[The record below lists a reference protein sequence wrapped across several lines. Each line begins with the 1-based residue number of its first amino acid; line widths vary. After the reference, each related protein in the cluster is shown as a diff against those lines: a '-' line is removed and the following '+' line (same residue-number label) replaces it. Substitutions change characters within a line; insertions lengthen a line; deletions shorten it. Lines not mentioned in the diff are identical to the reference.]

1 MAKSKIFQR
10 TLTEESRDWE
20 CKNALY
26 ISISNS
32 GGGDVI
38 LRTNGGNSVL
48 RSNETIQFFGDVQ
61 ALINDYFVLTSVP
74 PNVEVQIRAT
84 IYEE

>member
-1 MAKSKIFQR
+1 MGKGKIFQR
-10 TLTEESRDWE
+10 TLTRDSKDWE

-26 ISISNS
+26 ISMTNT

-38 LRTNGGNSVL
+38 LRSNGGNSLL
-48 RSNETIQFFGDVQ
+48 RPNETIQFFGDVQ
-61 ALINDYFVLTSVP
+61 ALIDDYFVLISIP
-74 PNVEVQIRAT
+74 LNVEVQIRAT